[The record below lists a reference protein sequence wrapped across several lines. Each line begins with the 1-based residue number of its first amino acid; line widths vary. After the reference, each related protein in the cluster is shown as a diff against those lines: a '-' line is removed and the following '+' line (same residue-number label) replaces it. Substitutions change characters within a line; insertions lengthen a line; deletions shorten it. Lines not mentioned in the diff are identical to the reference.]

1 MKFYKALHEAEFEI
15 VPPNIDRSG
24 VRINI
29 DGKTVSMMD
38 IDTAVDNPEIGK
50 GLKAAVKEVYGY
62 VNNKIKKLSHF
73 QLDRRPVDVTFKA
86 DGTAILRPDTPIEYE
101 GKKYD
106 EFSYKL
112 KNTEALQAIKQVGV
126 K

>member
-1 MKFYKALHEAEFEI
+1 MTFDKALHEAEFEI
-15 VPPNIDRSG
+15 VPPNVDPSG

-29 DGKTVSMMD
+29 DGKTISMKD

-50 GLKAAVKEVYGY
+50 GLRAAVKEVYGY
-62 VNNKIKKLSHF
+62 VNSKINKLASF
-73 QLDRRPVDVTFKA
+73 QLDQQPVDVTFKS
-86 DGTAILRPDTPIEYE
+86 DGTAILRPDTPIEYQ
-101 GKKYD
+101 GKTYN

-112 KNTEALQAIKQVGV
+112 KNTEALKAIQQVGV